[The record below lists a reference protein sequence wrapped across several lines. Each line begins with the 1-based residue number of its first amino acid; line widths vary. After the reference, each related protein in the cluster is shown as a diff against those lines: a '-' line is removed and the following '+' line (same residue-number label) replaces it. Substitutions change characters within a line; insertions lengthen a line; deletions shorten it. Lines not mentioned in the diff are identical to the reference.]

1 MEERNN
7 ERKSEMDILYEN
19 YLKDANRTCEKD
31 GIVFY
36 KLVKKDKLKLR
47 GGMVLITVPWEAVNS
62 INDCYYDE
70 NRNRILVDAPVNM
83 SFGRNGIP
91 KWYFETVT
99 LPVKDISD
107 ISEIGEYLGRDC
119 SMEK

>member
-1 MEERNN
+1 MN
-7 ERKSEMDILYEN
+7 EKSEMDILYEK
-19 YLKDANRTCEKD
+19 YLKDANRTYEKD

-36 KLVKKDKLKLR
+36 KLIKKEKLKLR
-47 GGMVLITVPWEAVNS
+47 GGMVLITVPREVVNS

-70 NRNRILVDAPVNM
+70 NKNRIFVSAPVHM

-99 LPVKDISD
+99 LPVKDVSD
-107 ISEIGEYLGRDC
+107 VFEIGEYLGREC
-119 SMEK
+119 AIER